1 MTLEI
6 KSKVSKQGLRAGKTL
21 YYAYPTKREKLR
33 IDQVMEQ
40 ISSICSLSRI
50 DVESAL
56 RAFAEVVCTSFEQ
69 GIGVDLGEIGTLMP
83 FRPRQADE
91 HPRGGHRS
99 DPPACEDHH
108 APEEEYPPSARPH
121 HLPDQARAQP
131 RLSKNKK

>member
-21 YYAYPTKREKLR
+21 YYAYPTKREKLS
-33 IDQVMEQ
+33 IDQVTEQ

-69 GIGVDLGEIGTLMP
+69 GVGVDLGEMGTLMP
-83 FRPRQADE
+83 FVQGKLMNTPEEVTEETLQPAKIIMHPKKNIRQALG
-91 HPRGGHRS
+91 RITCQIKRT
-99 DPPACEDHH
+99 
-108 APEEEYPPSARPH
+108 PSQ
-121 HLPDQARAQP
+121 D
-131 RLSKNKK
+131 

>member
-1 MTLEI
+1 MMTLEI

-21 YYAYPTKREKLR
+21 YYAYPTKREKLS

-69 GIGVDLGEIGTLMP
+69 GIGVDLGEMGTLMP
-83 FRPRQADE
+83 FVQ
-91 HPRGGHRS
+91 GKLMNT
-99 DPPACEDHH
+99 
-108 APEEEYPPSARPH
+108 PEEVTEATSNLRRSSCTRRRISAKHSAASPARSSASPP
-121 HLPDQARAQP
+121 
-131 RLSKNKK
+131 KTK

>member
-21 YYAYPTKREKLR
+21 YYAYPTKREKLS
-33 IDQVMEQ
+33 IDQVTEQ

-83 FRPRQADE
+83 FVQ
-91 HPRGGHRS
+91 GKLMNT
-99 DPPACEDHH
+99 
-108 APEEEYPPSARPH
+108 PEESPKRPSSLRRSSCTRRRISAKRSVASPARSSASP
-121 HLPDQARAQP
+121 A
-131 RLSKNKK
+131 KTK

>member
-21 YYAYPTKREKLR
+21 YYAYPTKREKLS

-56 RAFAEVVCTSFEQ
+56 RAFSEVDADALLEARTY
-69 GIGVDLGEIGTLMP
+69 DLGEGTQSGLYIDAGE
-83 FRPRQADE
+83 RANTADLL
-91 HPRGGHRS
+91 
-99 DPPACEDHH
+99 
-108 APEEEYPPSARPH
+108 H
-121 HLPDQARAQP
+121 HLVDA
-131 RLSKNKK
+131 

>member
-21 YYAYPTKREKLR
+21 YYAYPTKREKLS

-69 GIGVDLGEIGTLMP
+69 GVGVDLGEMGTLMP
-83 FRPRQADE
+83 FVQGKLMNSPEEVTKASLQPAKIIMHPKKNIRQALG
-91 HPRGGHRS
+91 RITCQIKRK
-99 DPPACEDHH
+99 
-108 APEEEYPPSARPH
+108 PSQ
-121 HLPDQARAQP
+121 D
-131 RLSKNKK
+131 

>member
-21 YYAYPTKREKLR
+21 YYAYPTKREKLS

-56 RAFAEVVCTSFEQ
+56 RAFSEVVCTSFEQ
-69 GIGVDLGEIGTLMP
+69 GVGVDLGEMGTLMP
-83 FRPRQADE
+83 FV
-91 HPRGGHRS
+91 
-99 DPPACEDHH
+99 HH

-121 HLPDQARAQP
+121 HLPDKARALP